1 MRELSNLTGT
11 HLYTINE
18 LSQILTVHTLP
29 ATGQPKLI
37 ARMSILDST
46 DSPHAATMGPAEIIL
61 LPSLSPSAPLL
72 LLCSNRDSPSPE
84 GDTIAAFSVDPSD
97 GAKVERTEQGWV
109 RGCGAHLRAMAEDD
123 SGRFVA
129 VAGRNG
135 GGLSVLERVG
145 KDGVRLQ
152 EVARLEGGREG
163 GGSALGPRVGSFLYT
178 CQVREN
184 V

>member
-46 DSPHAATMGPAEIIL
+46 RPTPPQWAQPRSSSSPL
-61 LPSLSPSAPLL
+61 SSPSAPLL